1 MRASPKPASARTI
14 AVSSSIS
21 RESTDPGHRDAS
33 NREEIR
39 SIQPSDVA
47 KGLTAGAANIPVA
60 ENPLLPSDENTSKNG
75 HVKQPVEQA
84 HHAAGAGLSPTPK
97 TDFSPLIST
106 IPAGHPH
113 PSSSSGIKLNEKLSE
128 LHVKG
133 SRNPPNSTTGINPFN
148 SPPLT
153 SDGASSRP
161 ESTVAAHDSHQ
172 MPTTQTTTKLLP
184 QEIQEVQLGQ
194 LLPDKVSDAKSENY
208 VTEEKS
214 GTQIQSEHPNK
225 ISEQAIEDEG
235 QRQTRSLLIE
245 QGVAQSASNDQS
257 PAVDTSRLAP
267 STAQPSEAV
276 PSHNP
281 ANDSSREKSQPG
293 TGKFDSAFISTPATP
308 DEQLRLEELQSLQKA
323 ELILSSRDTSGRDE
337 TQSNQRPQANVNSN
351 MVHGGTHEDGSHLSP
366 HAPVIGNSLGHR
378 STLDRAFV
386 QHGHDQ
392 QVTKPVAA
400 LRDSA
405 FSGMAGDSSKDL
417 TLSRRPPM
425 RIDTGVSSITEL
437 PKSSPAKKT
446 VTSSGGHLYTPLS
459 SSTPNKSSSS
469 TVPAHSPPE
478 RMTTRVSSGA
488 RRHKSVSEIL
498 GETLKV
504 TPTSGEKDFFD
515 RGHNG
520 TVRDDASLQTPKV
533 PPSATSTDSA
543 AFKLR
548 LNELKGKEKNKL
560 SSVVFARTQPPNG
573 LRHFEAS
580 HLQSSDLDDVQP
592 KETEYLQPLFA
603 MQASAA
609 AFSRHLH
616 ALISSAHKTLSTSN
630 HYINFH
636 EQQDCRILERIFHLQ
651 SSNGWSFRQL
661 ARSDEPERPAS
672 HQDVLLSHAKWM
684 ATDFKEERKWKIV
697 AAKSIADS
705 CAEWVNGTAEERI
718 SLEIRVRPASTNPAA
733 KQQRNSTPDLI
744 PSAEDDSSVVTDVAT
759 PHHDISYRSAPSAIF
774 SVAPDMFCFG
784 AHKSAI
790 TEKLLLELPLY
801 QTSVHFRD
809 TELSVTDES
818 PDSNWRKPIVPTS
831 KFTEGKMISHV
842 EGPPRKR
849 SRYNYEDTN
858 TIQRHSTNELFLQA
872 NTYNEIIR
880 PELDT
885 VALLN
890 PDNKHIRDRIHA
902 GHAFRP
908 PSEHVMPSQSF
919 FECRQPSQWT
929 LSEDDELRKLVREY
943 AYNWSLISSCLS
955 SSSMFSSGAERR
967 TPWECFERW
976 VSLEGLPGDMS
987 KTQYFRAYH
996 ARLQAAQKTHEA
1008 QQQALQQQQG
1018 NNTPHLPMRRRTTQP
1033 HLVDQRK
1040 NDKHLRMLEAM
1051 RKLAKKRETA
1061 LHKQQHGMSSISFQ
1075 LGEIVLAYF
1084 IKLMRAAVIM
1094 YTNIVFLVAGLAAMR
1109 KANEAVQPR
1118 AAMHTPQ
1125 EFSRVKYERECKMQ
1139 ESAKAIRVQMI
1150 QQQKV
1155 CQSSRGN

>member
-1 MRASPKPASARTI
+1 M
-14 AVSSSIS
+14 
-21 RESTDPGHRDAS
+21 
-33 NREEIR
+33 
-39 SIQPSDVA
+39 
-47 KGLTAGAANIPVA
+47 A
-60 ENPLLPSDENTSKNG
+60 EKPLLHSDDNKSQKVY
-75 HVKQPVEQA
+75 VKQSVEKGKD
-84 HHAAGAGLSPTPK
+84 AAGAGLSPAPK
-97 TDFSPLIST
+97 NDSDALIST
-106 IPAGHPH
+106 IPAPHPH
-113 PSSSSGIKLNEKLSE
+113 PSLSSAMKLNEKPLESGFN
-128 LHVKG
+128 G
-133 SRNPPNSTTGINPFN
+133 SRGLPNSKTAVNPFDA
-148 SPPLT
+148 PPLM
-153 SDGASSRP
+153 SDGASSRL
-161 ESTVAAHDSHQ
+161 ESTAAALDSHQ
-172 MPTTQTTTKLLP
+172 MSPNQRTQKLSS
-184 QEIQEVQLGQ
+184 QEIGEAQLVQP
-194 LLPDKVSDAKSENY
+194 LPDEVSEAKLEENLA
-208 VTEEKS
+208 EEKR
-214 GTQIQSEHPNK
+214 GMEIQSEHPKK
-225 ISEQAIEDEG
+225 IFEQTIEGGG
-235 QRQTRSLLIE
+235 QKQTPSFVMG
-245 QGVAQSASNDQS
+245 QVVAQSASGDQS
-257 PAVDTSRLAP
+257 PSVDTSRLAQF
-267 STAQPSEAV
+267 SAQPTEAV
-276 PSHNP
+276 PFHNSTD
-281 ANDSSREKSQPG
+281 DSGREKSQLG
-293 TGKFDSAFISTPATP
+293 TGRFDSAFISTPATP
-308 DEQLRLEELQSLQKA
+308 DEQLRLEEAQSLQKA
-323 ELILSSRDTSGRDE
+323 ELSLSSRDVSGRDQ
-337 TQSNQRPQANVNSN
+337 TQSNQRPQASPPSN
-351 MVHGGTHEDGSHLSP
+351 FVHEDVQEKGNHLSS
-366 HAPVIGNSLGHR
+366 HASVAGNSLGHR
-378 STLDRAFV
+378 SNLDQPFV
-386 QHGHDQ
+386 QHEHDQ
-392 QVTKPVAA
+392 QVAKPVAA
-400 LRDSA
+400 LRDRA

-425 RIDTGVSSITEL
+425 RIDTGVSSISDL
-437 PKSSPAKKT
+437 PKSLPAKKT
-446 VTSSGGHLYTPLS
+446 VTPSGGHPYTPLS
-459 SSTPNKSSSS
+459 SSTPNRSSSS
-469 TVPAHSPPE
+469 VLPAHSPPE
-478 RMTTRVSSGA
+478 RMITRVSSGA

-498 GETLKV
+498 GEIPKA
-504 TPTSGEKDFFD
+504 TPVSGEKDFFD

-520 TVRDDASLQTPKV
+520 LVRDDTCVHTRKV
-533 PPSATSTDSA
+533 SPSATSTDST

-548 LNELKGKEKNKL
+548 LNELKGKEKSKL
-560 SSVVFARTQPPNG
+560 SSVVFARAQPPNG
-573 LRHFEAS
+573 LRHLEAS
-580 HLQSSDLDDVQP
+580 HLQSSDLDNIQL

-603 MQASAA
+603 MQASAT

-672 HQDVLLSHAKWM
+672 HRDVLLSHAKWM

-718 SLEIRVRPASTNPAA
+718 SLEIRVRSQSTKPAA
-733 KQQRNSTPDLI
+733 KQQCSSTPDLI

-759 PHHDISYRSAPSAIF
+759 PHHDVSYRSAPSAIF

-809 TELSVTDES
+809 TVLSVTDEA
-818 PDSNWRKPIVPTS
+818 PDSAWRKPIVPTS
-831 KFTEGKMISHV
+831 KFTEGKMASHI

-849 SRYNYEDTN
+849 SRYDYEDTN
-858 TIQRHSTNELFLQA
+858 MIERLGTSELFLQPDA
-872 NTYNEIIR
+872 CNVTIR
-880 PELDT
+880 PELDI

-890 PDNKHIRDRIHA
+890 PENKHIRDRIHA

-908 PSEHVMPSQSF
+908 PSEYVMPSQGF

-929 LSEDDELRKLVREY
+929 LAEDDELRKLVREY

-1061 LHKQQHGMSSISFQ
+1061 LHKQQHGMLLNFSQTRETVAHFV
-1075 LGEIVLAYF
+1075 E
-1084 IKLMRAAVIM
+1084 LMRPAIFM
-1094 YTNIVFLVAGLAAMR
+1094 YANNI
-1109 KANEAVQPR
+1109 
-1118 AAMHTPQ
+1118 
-1125 EFSRVKYERECKMQ
+1125 S
-1139 ESAKAIRVQMI
+1139 
-1150 QQQKV
+1150 
-1155 CQSSRGN
+1155 